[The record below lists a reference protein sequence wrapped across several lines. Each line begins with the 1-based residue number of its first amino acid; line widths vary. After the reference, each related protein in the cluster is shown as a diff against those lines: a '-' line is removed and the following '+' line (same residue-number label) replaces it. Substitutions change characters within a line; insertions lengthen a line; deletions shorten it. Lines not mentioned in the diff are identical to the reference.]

1 MQAHILS
8 FVLAHPALF
17 WFLFGI
23 FCLLLEMLLPG
34 FFMFFL
40 GVGAWCAALV
50 ALIPAASFS
59 VQILVFLASS
69 LVLLAFLRTRFKQ
82 MFQGGVLEGRLDG
95 SAPLENTLAE
105 VVAEI
110 NPPAPGKVKCG
121 GTFWQA
127 VSERPLARGAQVRV
141 LARCNLTLTVEA
153 VEAVSPS
160 NSTQG
165 A

>member
-1 MQAHILS
+1 MSAHILS

-23 FCLLLEMLLPG
+23 VCLLLEMLLPG
-34 FFMFFL
+34 FFMFFFGL
-40 GVGAWCAALV
+40 GAWCAALV
-50 ALIPAASFS
+50 ALMPAVSFS
-59 VQILVFLASS
+59 VQILVFLAAS
-69 LVLLAFLRTRFKQ
+69 LALLAFLRARFKE
-82 MFQGGVLEGRLDG
+82 MFQGSVLEGRLDG

-127 VSERPLARGAQVRV
+127 VSDQPLVKGAQVRV
-141 LARCNLTLTVEA
+141 LARSNLTLTVEA
-153 VEAVSPS
+153 VSSP